1 MARMAEEK
9 PVSPLH
15 GPRSEVLGDRTVG
28 LRGSA
33 ASQGAGL
40 GGLAGLLLGVSEER
54 GVGFWVRDHR
64 LQKDALMGQRREV
77 RLLSLHGVDGAPAS
91 S

>member
-1 MARMAEEK
+1 MTEEK
-9 PVSPLH
+9 PLSPLM
-15 GPRSEVLGDRTVG
+15 GPALRFCG
-28 LRGSA
+28 LQGLSHLSGSRP
-33 ASQGAGL
+33 
-40 GGLAGLLLGVSEER
+40 GGLAGLLLGVVEKQGAGS
-54 GVGFWVRDHR
+54 WVRDHR